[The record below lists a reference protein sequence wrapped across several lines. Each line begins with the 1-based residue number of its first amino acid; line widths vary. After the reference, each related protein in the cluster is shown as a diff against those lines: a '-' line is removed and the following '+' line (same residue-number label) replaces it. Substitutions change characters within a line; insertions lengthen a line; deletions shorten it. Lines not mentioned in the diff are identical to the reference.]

1 MFNNQIYGQRFQP
14 PFQQFPQ
21 YQQPQYQP
29 QQYQPAPALQG
40 RIVDNVDVV
49 KATEISLD
57 GSVSY
62 FPIADGS
69 AIVTKQLQNDGTSK
83 MVVYKPVVEETPK
96 VVSTDELKEEITSLK
111 KEIEKINKRLG
122 DELYESKA
130 NSYEYDPKQY

>member
-1 MFNNQIYGQRFQP
+1 MFNNFYGQRPFQP
-14 PFQQFPQ
+14 M
-21 YQQPQYQP
+21 YQPQTYQP
-29 QQYQPAPALQG
+29 QQYQPIQYQGIQG

-83 MVVYKPVVEETPK
+83 MIVYKPVVEEIPK
-96 VVSTDELKEEITSLK
+96 TVSTDELKDEITNLK

-122 DELYESKA
+122 DGK
-130 NSYEYDPKQY
+130 YDQSQTISFKYDTGE

>member
-1 MFNNQIYGQRFQP
+1 MFNNQFYGQRFQP

-21 YQQPQYQP
+21 YQQPQYQ
-29 QQYQPAPALQG
+29 QAPILQG

-83 MVVYKPVVEETPK
+83 MVVYKPVAEETPK
-96 VVSTDELKEEITSLK
+96 TVSTDELKEEITSLK

>member
-1 MFNNQIYGQRFQP
+1 M
-14 PFQQFPQ
+14 
-21 YQQPQYQP
+21 
-29 QQYQPAPALQG
+29 
-40 RIVDNVDVV
+40 
-49 KATEISLD
+49 
-57 GSVSY
+57 SY

-83 MVVYKPVVEETPK
+83 MVVYKPVVEEAPK
-96 VVSTDELKEEITSLK
+96 TVSTDELKEEITSLK

>member
-1 MFNNQIYGQRFQP
+1 MFNNQFYGQRPFQP
-14 PFQQFPQ
+14 M
-21 YQQPQYQP
+21 YQQPTYQP
-29 QQYQPAPALQG
+29 QQYQQIQYQGIQG

-83 MVVYKPVVEETPK
+83 MIVYKPVAEETPK
-96 VVSTDELKEEITSLK
+96 TVSTDELKDEITNLK
-111 KEIEKINKRLG
+111 KEIEKIDKRLG
-122 DELYESKA
+122 DELYE
-130 NSYEYDPKQY
+130 

>member
-1 MFNNQIYGQRFQP
+1 MFNNQFYGQRFQP
-14 PFQQFPQ
+14 PFQPQQFQVPQ

-96 VVSTDELKEEITSLK
+96 TVSTDELKEEITNLK

-122 DELYESKA
+122 DELYE
-130 NSYEYDPKQY
+130 